1 MRGQEILNQNFCSW
15 FYILFLL
22 DLSPSSVSPSSSLC
36 TSLPT
41 PPLKTPTSFSNSS
54 MNVIKVFYIDIL
66 FLMDAVEGWKDEKG
80 QQHKDVNNF
89 KYNLKNLHS

>member
-1 MRGQEILNQNFCSW
+1 
-15 FYILFLL
+15 
-22 DLSPSSVSPSSSLC
+22 
-36 TSLPT
+36 
-41 PPLKTPTSFSNSS
+41 

-66 FLMDAVEGWKDEKG
+66 LLMDAIEGWKDEKG